1 MMVEYPKLEMVVSEK
16 KARKKTKSGG
26 EKEYKYY
33 MMYRTLSESTFDRLM
48 PVWYTLGLE
57 GEKWYSVPKYV
68 LELFEEIVK
77 ELAKDLA
84 SKEIALNINDHE
96 VISKAV
102 KEFDAV
108 APAIIASLLARQDT
122 SILGDYALLGIKID
136 FDTEQLLRELL
147 PLRKKLIE
155 LLKSNPLTKNVL
167 LLDQST
173 EVGNVL
179 VATSQLDMYSIKTY
193 FIVEIREDKLVVSPI
208 KIKMADFGEICT
220 FLVITIDKEK
230 TPAARD

>member
-1 MMVEYPKLEMVVSEK
+1 MLVEYPKLEMMVSEK
-16 KARKKTKSGG
+16 KTKKKTKSGN

-33 MMYRTLSESTFDRLM
+33 VVYRTLSKSAFDKLV
-48 PVWYTLGLE
+48 PAWFTSEPEY
-57 GEKWYSVPKYV
+57 EKWYSVPKHV

-77 ELAKDLA
+77 ELVRDLA
-84 SKEIALNINDHE
+84 SKEIALNISDHE
-96 VISKAV
+96 VLSKAV
-102 KEFDAV
+102 KEFDTV

-122 SILGDYALLGIKID
+122 TILRDYAFLGIKID

-173 EVGNVL
+173 EVGNML
-179 VATSQLDMYSIKTY
+179 VATSQLGTYSIKTY
-193 FIVEIREDKLVVSPI
+193 FIVEVRENKLVVSPV
-208 KIKMADFGEICT
+208 KIKMADFAEINT

-230 TPAARD
+230 ALTARD